1 MYFRNLSLLKVLL
14 IETSWSLYSVHSN
27 SEPTSIS
34 RSDLPIINA
43 LINTKEYFRNRML
56 RSDGGEIMLNSH
68 WSFVFQMSELSADNG
83 AHLY

>member
-34 RSDLPIINA
+34 RSDLSIINA
-43 LINTKEYFRNRML
+43 LINTKGYFRNRML